1 MSKKMG
7 NINNDLKEK
16 ISEAKE
22 LKIFEKN
29 ENEIT
34 NKEKLKSLKKQ
45 IETLQKMKKAKES
58 LLQREVD
65 EIRKEI

>member
-1 MSKKMG
+1 MNEMSKKMG

-58 LLQREVD
+58 LL
-65 EIRKEI
+65 